1 MTDPTEAQTDQRR
14 AVLFP
19 GQGSQFV
26 GMAADLVESY
36 PVARALFEQAS
47 DRMGEDLFAIC
58 VSGPKQ
64 RLNAT
69 DISQPAIFVASIAVL
84 RVLKELGGGH
94 LLRAKATAG
103 LSLGEYSALVF
114 AESLRFEDALDAVV
128 ARGRAMQRAC
138 EAVEGTM
145 TSILGLSLDQVR
157 EAVED
162 GQSAG
167 VVAIANVNGSTQIVI
182 SGEIKAV
189 QRAAV
194 VAKEMGARRIIE
206 LEVAG
211 AYHSPLMA
219 SATEELTPV
228 LAGLDIQEPQLPFYP
243 NVVAEPVADP
253 SRIRECLLRQI
264 ESSVLW
270 EPTLQALVTDGLD
283 QVIEPGPGRVVAGL
297 LKQVDQGISTHSILT
312 RDSIEEILE
321 GTVS

>member
-1 MTDPTEAQTDQRR
+1 
-14 AVLFP
+14 
-19 GQGSQFV
+19 
-26 GMAADLVESY
+26 
-36 PVARALFEQAS
+36 
-47 DRMGEDLFAIC
+47 
-58 VSGPKQ
+58 
-64 RLNAT
+64 
-69 DISQPAIFVASIAVL
+69 
-84 RVLKELGGGH
+84 
-94 LLRAKATAG
+94 
-103 LSLGEYSALVF
+103 
-114 AESLRFEDALDAVV
+114 
-128 ARGRAMQRAC
+128 
-138 EAVEGTM
+138 M

-189 QRAAV
+189 ERAAE
-194 VAKEMGARRIIE
+194 VAREMGARRIIE